1 MIGGERKTGEIKNE
15 REKKGKKEKE
25 KKGIQIKKDPK
36 DQKPLRGKKRRRN
49 VYGGS
54 PADAAKDK
62 EAQPSA

>member
-1 MIGGERKTGEIKNE
+1 MIGGKRKQARSKTRKK
-15 REKKGKKEKE
+15 KKGKKEKK

-36 DQKPLRGKKRRRN
+36 DQSPLRGKKRRN